1 MRTKI
6 GAATQ
11 STYMITK
18 MAITDTRSE
27 LEPPGQMVP
36 ININTITSI
45 KIDLEI
51 TDSEWILGG
60 SDGS

>member
-1 MRTKI
+1 MRTRI
-6 GAATQ
+6 GAATE
-11 STYMITK
+11 STNIITK
-18 MAITDTRSE
+18 WPYKDTRSE

-36 ININTITSI
+36 ININKITSI